1 MDFQEVMTELEAV
14 GNEQTKKTLIKHGAR
29 EPFFGVKVS
38 DLKKIVK
45 KIKKDHNLSLELY
58 NSGNSDAMYLAGLIS
73 DENQITKEQLNDW
86 AEKAYWYYISE
97 FTVPWVAAESNYGWE
112 LALEWIESDT
122 ENIASCGWATLRSL
136 TEVKPDEDLNIDAFS
151 ALLDRVKKEIQSAS
165 NRVRYTMNGFVIAVG
180 SYISGLTQKAIKT
193 GEIIGTVEV
202 DMGGTACKVPSSPIY
217 IDKVKKRGS
226 IGKKRKTARC

>member
-151 ALLDRVKKEIQSAS
+151 ALLDRVKKEIQSAP